1 MDGVV
6 QIAVPSVIVIGFI
19 GALIKIV
26 YSNLDVRV
34 SRLEK
39 ESATKEEL
47 NKVEQY
53 LIRVENKIDRLLV
66 MGGGKNEK

>member
-1 MDGVV
+1 MTTV
-6 QIAVPSVIVIGFI
+6 QVAVSSTVLVGFI

-53 LIRVENKIDRLLV
+53 LIRVEGKIDQLLV
-66 MGGGKNEK
+66 MRGGSGEK

>member
-1 MDGVV
+1 MTTV
-6 QIAVPSVIVIGFI
+6 QVAVSSTVLVGFI

-34 SRLEK
+34 SRLEQ

-53 LIRVENKIDRLLV
+53 LIRVEGKIDQLLV
-66 MGGGKNEK
+66 MRGGSGEK